1 VPWLVN
7 NLNIKKSL
15 DNADNTKTNLIT
27 NAGTLHANN
36 NIILATTLS
45 NTKGDITAS
54 KDLNITS
61 NDITTT
67 EGKISANNTNI
78 TTNNLDS
85 TDTNILAVNNLNLNI
100 ANLLT
105 NKGKIQANQTLTLNA
120 KTLDN
125 QQNIVANSINLTI
138 STKTT
143 NTGKI
148 QTTQDLNLAT
158 NELDNQANANIIA
171 GNNLNIKKSLDNADN
186 TKTNLITNAGTLHAN
201 NNIILATTV

>member
-1 VPWLVN
+1 
-7 NLNIKKSL
+7 
-15 DNADNTKTNLIT
+15 
-27 NAGTLHANN
+27 
-36 NIILATTLS
+36 
-45 NTKGDITAS
+45 
-54 KDLNITS
+54 
-61 NDITTT
+61 
-67 EGKISANNTNI
+67 
-78 TTNNLDS
+78 
-85 TDTNILAVNNLNLNI
+85 LAVNNLNLNI

-158 NELDNQANANIIA
+158 NELDKLTMMLWLLFACSVPALVIRLVLVLSALSRLLQPKHCYYRFI
-171 GNNLNIKKSLDNADN
+171 SS
-186 TKTNLITNAGTLHAN
+186 
-201 NNIILATTV
+201 

>member
-1 VPWLVN
+1 
-7 NLNIKKSL
+7 
-15 DNADNTKTNLIT
+15 
-27 NAGTLHANN
+27 
-36 NIILATTLS
+36 
-45 NTKGDITAS
+45 
-54 KDLNITS
+54 
-61 NDITTT
+61 
-67 EGKISANNTNI
+67 
-78 TTNNLDS
+78 
-85 TDTNILAVNNLNLNI
+85 LAVNNLNLNI

-171 GNNLNIKKSLDNADN
+171 GNNLNIKKRAFS
-186 TKTNLITNAGTLHAN
+186 
-201 NNIILATTV
+201 VRV